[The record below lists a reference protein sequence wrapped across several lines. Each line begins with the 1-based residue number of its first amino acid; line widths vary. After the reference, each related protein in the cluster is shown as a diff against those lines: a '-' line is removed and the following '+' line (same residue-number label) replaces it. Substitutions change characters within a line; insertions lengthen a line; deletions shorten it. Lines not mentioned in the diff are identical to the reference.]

1 MYVKKL
7 LDKYSSPTAGQ
18 LLARVAIKGGFLELP
33 NLSVQEEYK
42 DEFYNSL
49 APDYSTLAFYD
60 WRELYDEISAT
71 IAGFNNNETQISRYV
86 CSILMPFV
94 EISEYFFP
102 SDKNNQGYAEL
113 AKFLR
118 DYASKKYNADKEK
131 AQIQKKA
138 EEKFKDSNYVKV
150 LPDGTLNYIYLNYI
164 EEEEKKIYMS
174 NDFFDHKFLI
184 QIIYTVSRLASAIE
198 GALLINRAPNGLFE
212 YQEMCGVVLCK
223 SFDAK
228 RLCEHLGWTEKI
240 ANMYLPAPICYQD
253 KKNNNIYIGHHRA
266 TDVLEIDYLLKR
278 FNAGSLQ
285 CTEEELR
292 PYLASFQTK
301 CKEMAN
307 NNISREEKK
316 AWIVKILDA
325 LGEIYIGDKAE
336 YNYCYS
342 NAVAEFWGCL
352 EAEFLAS
359 AEQICVRKIALK
371 LDLEDILNAPY
382 RGKGMK
388 YYVSDNPEGKKP
400 YSLLYSKLWPKLGW
414 ATHYHERRICEACND
429 LSCIYRYGVKNLTLK
444 EKEYKKENNPDTIG
458 KGQCMNNAPKITKKK
473 RVWKQAETEKFFE
486 SKLANH
492 IISKIRALDCVEADE
507 AGRYKWTGDSELYSY
522 MCYKLC
528 ETILPKGSQ
537 LEVSYIFKKIIYA
550 DYKFE
555 TMRSY
560 AGKYKNRTKMS
571 PKNHRII
578 DNIINKAKE
587 INFSS
592 IPDNE

>member
-60 WRELYDEISAT
+60 WRELYDEISAA

-150 LPDGTLNYIYLNYI
+150 LPDGTLNYVYLNYI

-240 ANMYLPAPICYQD
+240 ANMFLPAPICYQD

-325 LGEIYIGDKAE
+325 LGEIYIQDKAE
-336 YNYCYS
+336 
-342 NAVAEFWGCL
+342 
-352 EAEFLAS
+352 
-359 AEQICVRKIALK
+359 Q
-371 LDLEDILNAPY
+371 
-382 RGKGMK
+382 
-388 YYVSDNPEGKKP
+388 
-400 YSLLYSKLWPKLGW
+400 
-414 ATHYHERRICEACND
+414 
-429 LSCIYRYGVKNLTLK
+429 
-444 EKEYKKENNPDTIG
+444 
-458 KGQCMNNAPKITKKK
+458 
-473 RVWKQAETEKFFE
+473 
-486 SKLANH
+486 
-492 IISKIRALDCVEADE
+492 
-507 AGRYKWTGDSELYSY
+507 
-522 MCYKLC
+522 
-528 ETILPKGSQ
+528 
-537 LEVSYIFKKIIYA
+537 
-550 DYKFE
+550 
-555 TMRSY
+555 
-560 AGKYKNRTKMS
+560 
-571 PKNHRII
+571 
-578 DNIINKAKE
+578 
-587 INFSS
+587 
-592 IPDNE
+592 